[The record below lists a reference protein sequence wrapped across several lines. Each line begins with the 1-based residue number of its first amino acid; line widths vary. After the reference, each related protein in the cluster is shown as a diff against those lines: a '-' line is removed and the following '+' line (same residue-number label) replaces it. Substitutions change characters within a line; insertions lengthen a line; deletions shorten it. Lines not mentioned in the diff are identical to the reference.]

1 MYTYIVEY
9 VTDLTTLALHT
20 MLVSA
25 DDYSKAYIS
34 ALVSLPFGAMIT
46 EVAKI

>member
-1 MYTYIVEY
+1 MDTYIVEY
-9 VTDLTTLALHT
+9 VLDKTLTAYT

-25 DDYSKAYIS
+25 DDYSKAYIG
-34 ALVSLPFGAMIT
+34 ALLALPFGAIIT

>member
-9 VTDLTTLALHT
+9 VLDRTLKAYT

-34 ALVSLPFGAMIT
+34 ALFALPFGAMIT
-46 EVAKI
+46 EVAVI

>member
-9 VTDLTTLALHT
+9 VLDRTLTAYT

-25 DDYSKAYIS
+25 ADYSKAYID
-34 ALVSLPFGAMIT
+34 ALLALPFGAIIT